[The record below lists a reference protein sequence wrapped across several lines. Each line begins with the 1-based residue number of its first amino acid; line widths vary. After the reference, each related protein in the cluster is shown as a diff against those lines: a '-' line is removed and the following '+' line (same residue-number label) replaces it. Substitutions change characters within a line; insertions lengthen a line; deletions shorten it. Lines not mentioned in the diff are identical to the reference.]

1 MINFKTL
8 GLAASFAAL
17 GAVASAAT
25 INFDD
30 IRGRI
35 ADGYNGLDW
44 SNFGVLNTAK
54 AKYNGSG
61 YENGTTSGTHVAYNR
76 FGHPAAFSSSSDFT
90 LNSFEITGAWRN
102 SLSVLITGYE
112 NGILAFT
119 QQLLLNVNG
128 PTLVTLNWA
137 GIDSVGFE
145 SSGGFNAGLQGD
157 GTQFAL
163 DDLTF
168 NASPVPLP
176 AALPLLAAALAGMG
190 FAARRR
196 RTKR

>member
-1 MINFKTL
+1 MINLKTL
-8 GLAASFAAL
+8 GLAASLAAVSS
-17 GAVASAAT
+17 VASADT

-30 IRGRI
+30 ITGPI
-35 ADGYNGLDW
+35 ANGYHGLDW
-44 SNFGVLNTAK
+44 SNFNVLKSTK
-54 AKYNGSG
+54 PQFDGSG
-61 YENGTTSGTHVAYNR
+61 YQNGTTSGTNVAYNR
-76 FGHPAAFSSSSDFT
+76 FGTPASLSSASNFT
-90 LNSFEITGAWRN
+90 LNSFEITGAWHN
-102 SLSVLITGYE
+102 DLSVLITGYE

-128 PTLVTLNWA
+128 PTLVTLNWV

-190 FAARRR
+190 FVARRR